1 MSLILQIDT
10 AIEGAT
16 VSLAQNGVLLRQKSN
31 NNQKDHAA
39 FLQPAIQELFN
50 DGNLSLQ
57 QLEAVAVSS
66 GPGSYTGL
74 RVGFASAKGLCYAL
88 KIPLIT
94 VDTLALLAWNAIC
107 EWPKTHTDP
116 LANSLICPMIDAR
129 RQEVFTAVYNARLE
143 LLEGPSALIL
153 TKESYAK
160 NLLNNNCLFTGNG
173 AAKWQEIGPHS
184 NAVFFQPPLHP
195 QYLAE
200 LAFKQF
206 GQNQF
211 ADLAYSEPFYLKEF
225 YHPNNA

>member
-10 AIEGAT
+10 AIDGAT
-16 VSLAQNGVLLRQKSN
+16 VSLAQSGVVLLQKSN
-31 NNQKDHAA
+31 LNQKDHAA

-50 DGNLSLQ
+50 ELNLSIK
-57 QLEAVAVSS
+57 QLNAVAVSA

-107 EWPKTHTDP
+107 EWPKTHTEKMADG
-116 LANSLICPMIDAR
+116 LVCPMIDAR
-129 RQEVFTAVYNARLE
+129 RQEVFTAVYNTRLE
-143 LLEGPSALIL
+143 LLEDPSALIL

-173 AAKWQEIGPHS
+173 ATKWQEMGQHS
-184 NAVFFQPPLHP
+184 NAHFFQPPLHP

-206 GQNQF
+206 ELNQF